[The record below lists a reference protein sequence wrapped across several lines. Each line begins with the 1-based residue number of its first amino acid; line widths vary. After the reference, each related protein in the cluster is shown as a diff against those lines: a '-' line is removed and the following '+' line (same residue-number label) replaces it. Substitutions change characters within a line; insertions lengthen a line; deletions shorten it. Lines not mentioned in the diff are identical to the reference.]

1 MCIELSAC
9 VQRLNSAVLE
19 LEGQGGL
26 DGQQKYVKR
35 SSGVRRSLQRVL
47 PALFAPKPGLP
58 VTTKQATVHLFI
70 SPTL

>member
-1 MCIELSAC
+1 

-26 DGQQKYVKR
+26 DGEQKYVKR

-58 VTTKQATVHLFI
+58 VTTK
-70 SPTL
+70 